1 VTSADADF
9 FHHHVGVAVS
19 AYGDLI
25 FTQSNQKHRET
36 PCLIIVIDA
45 FEDGIGRVGSSVH
58 IQQRVLL
65 TFVHKLCLVV
75 FLADLTFGFLV
86 GVEKGVV
93 LFPFDNI
100 L

>member
-1 VTSADADF
+1 MTSADADF
-9 FHHHVGVAVS
+9 FHHHVRVAVS
-19 AYGDLI
+19 ANGDLV
-25 FTQSNQKHRET
+25 FSQPDEKHRET
-36 PCLIIVIDA
+36 PGLVIVIDA
-45 FEDGIGRVGSSVH
+45 FEDGVGRVGSSVH

-75 FLADLTFGFLV
+75 FLTDFTFGFLV

-93 LFPFDNI
+93 LFPLDHI